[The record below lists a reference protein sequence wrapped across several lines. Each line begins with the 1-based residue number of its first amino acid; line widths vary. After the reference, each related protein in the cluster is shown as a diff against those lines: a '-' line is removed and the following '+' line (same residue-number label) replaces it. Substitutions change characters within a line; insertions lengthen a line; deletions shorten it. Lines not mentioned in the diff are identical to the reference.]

1 MTFSKLGGKN
11 MVFWLIKHRVDITE
25 IFNLTFDKNSV
36 KSTDLLKKL
45 FKSYFHE
52 KIYQRV
58 NFPKKKSL
66 VSHSVKSTTTVS
78 QCGNY
83 GILVSHFFGKN
94 FVKATV
100 LLNKS
105 LKS

>member
-1 MTFSKLGGKN
+1 

-58 NFPKKKSL
+58 NFPKKKNL
-66 VSHSVKSTTTVS
+66 W
-78 QCGNY
+78 
-83 GILVSHFFGKN
+83 
-94 FVKATV
+94 
-100 LLNKS
+100 
-105 LKS
+105 